1 MKKILVIAI
10 CVLVILIGI
19 IAFDKYSD
27 SKNQQQE
34 EIPSAVTQVSTYIDN
49 GVEKTTVIEIPTK
62 DPNALVNFTMP
73 ISHLPDEAREDMKK
87 YCAENNYESCV
98 INEAD
103 GTYTVTMKALTH
115 DFMLTRVGLQVIKN
129 IAKAF
134 DVKAYSYV
142 KDIDSYNDNFSEIT
156 LLVDGEGYA
165 AAKNRE
171 TLLAHVGSCGIFYQ
185 LYTPEN
191 TYTCRVIIKDEASG
205 EIIDAKS
212 FEQDNYGLKS

>member
-1 MKKILVIAI
+1 MKKILAIAI
-10 CVLVILIGI
+10 CVLVVLIGVI
-19 IAFDKYSD
+19 LFDKYSD
-27 SKNQQQE
+27 KKEQQQE
-34 EIPSAVTQVSTYIDN
+34 ESPSVVTQVSTYIDD
-49 GVEKTTVIEIPTK
+49 GVEKTTVVEIPTK
-62 DPNALVNFTMP
+62 DPDALVNFTMP
-73 ISHLPDEAREDMKK
+73 ISHLPDEARKDMKK

-115 DFMLTRVGLQVIKN
+115 DFMLTRIGIQVITN

-142 KDIDSYNDNFSEIT
+142 KDIDSYNSNFSEIT

-171 TLLAHVGSCGIFYQ
+171 KLLAHVGSCGIFYQ
-185 LYTPEN
+185 LYTVEN
-191 TYTCRVIIKDEASG
+191 TYTCRVIIKDQASA

>member
-1 MKKILVIAI
+1 MKKVLILAI
-10 CVLVILIGI
+10 CVLVILVGI
-19 IAFDKYSD
+19 IAFDKLGERNES
-27 SKNQQQE
+27 QE
-34 EIPSAVTQVSTYIDN
+34 EAPSVITQVSTYIDD

-73 ISHLPDEAREDMKK
+73 LSHLPDGARDDLKK
-87 YCAENNYESCV
+87 FCAENNYENCV
-98 INEAD
+98 INESD
-103 GTYTVTMKALTH
+103 KTFTVTMKALTH
-115 DFMLTRVGLQVIKN
+115 DFMLTNVGLRVIRN

-134 DVKAYSYV
+134 DVKSYSYV

-156 LLVDGEGYA
+156 LLVDGEKYVQ
-165 AAKNRE
+165 AKNRE
-171 TLLAHVGSCGIFYQ
+171 KLLAHVGSCGIYYQ

>member
-87 YCAENNYESCV
+87 ILCGKQLRKLRNKRGRRHLHRYHE
-98 INEAD
+98 
-103 GTYTVTMKALTH
+103 G
-115 DFMLTRVGLQVIKN
+115 
-129 IAKAF
+129 
-134 DVKAYSYV
+134 SY
-142 KDIDSYNDNFSEIT
+142 
-156 LLVDGEGYA
+156 
-165 AAKNRE
+165 
-171 TLLAHVGSCGIFYQ
+171 
-185 LYTPEN
+185 P
-191 TYTCRVIIKDEASG
+191 
-205 EIIDAKS
+205 
-212 FEQDNYGLKS
+212 